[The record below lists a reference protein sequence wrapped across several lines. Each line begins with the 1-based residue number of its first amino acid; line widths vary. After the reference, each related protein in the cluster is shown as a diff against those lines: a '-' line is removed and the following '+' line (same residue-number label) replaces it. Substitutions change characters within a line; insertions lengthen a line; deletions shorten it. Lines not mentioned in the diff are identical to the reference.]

1 MFCEECQKRPA
12 TVHITQVVNN
22 QKTERHLCDQCARE
36 YQGLT
41 IGFEPT
47 FSIQQLLASL
57 LNQDSGVLGLT
68 NSGMLLRQQCE
79 QCHLTYAELTQGGKF
94 GCRECYE
101 HFADQL
107 EPLMRRIHGNAQHS
121 GKVPKRTG
129 QALDIKRQLERLNA
143 ELQAAIRKE
152 AFERAAEIRD
162 IIRDLEKKKGEYE
175 GRDTQ

>member
-22 QKTERHLCDQCARE
+22 KKTERHLCEQCARE

-41 IGFEPT
+41 LNFEPT
-47 FSIQQLLASL
+47 FTIQQLLASL
-57 LNQDSGVLGLT
+57 LNQDPGALNLT
-68 NSGMLLRQQCE
+68 QPGMSVVQRCE
-79 QCHLTYAELTQGGKF
+79 QCHLSYAELAQNGKF

-107 EPLMRRIHGNAQHS
+107 EPLMRKIHGNARHS
-121 GKVPKRTG
+121 GKIPQRTG
-129 QALDIKRQLERLNA
+129 QALDLKRQLERLYA
-143 ELQAAIRKE
+143 ELQLAIRKE

-162 IIRDLEKKKGEYE
+162 AIHELEQKKAEPE
-175 GRDTQ
+175 GREAQ